1 MSVVK
6 FVRLHADGRGESHMD
21 PEEIAIASS
30 GFAPPAPPLGVSSME
45 PAAGWRFLQLPTGW
59 IGEGHPSPRRMW
71 IFCLDG
77 EMDFEAS
84 DGTVLRVVHGS
95 AILLEDTT
103 GKGHRSR
110 VVGDRD
116 ALLVAVQL

>member
-1 MSVVK
+1 MSVIA
-6 FVRLHADGRGESHMD
+6 FVRLHSDGRGESHMD
-21 PEEIAIASS
+21 PQEIAIKAS
-30 GFAPPAPPLGVSSME
+30 GFAPPAPRLGVSSME
-45 PAAGWRFLQLPTGW
+45 PAAGWRFLQLPSGW
-59 IGEGHPSPRRMW
+59 IGEWDPSPERMW

-77 EMDFEAS
+77 KMDFEAS
-84 DGTVLRVVHGS
+84 DGTVLRVKHGS
-95 AILLEDTT
+95 AMLLEGTT